1 MENLESI
8 VSSLSERERRV
19 FTQILPSL
27 LGERE
32 LSDYSDEEMSDLGF
46 SIDAVLTL
54 AWDFGVWREP
64 FEKIKLLIC
73 ESLRKRRKDR
83 IQGIYVIVDPKA
95 TVSRPVFDVATDAL
109 NGGVSVVQY
118 RDKDNDRSV
127 FLENAFALKDL
138 CDSSGATFVVNDAVD
153 VARLVGAPFLHV
165 GRSDLQI
172 KDAREILSFGQ
183 CVGRS
188 NNGVV
193 EAQESEGQGADYLA
207 VGAVYSTSTMGKSG
221 RTAVGASTLVR
232 VKNETSVPVVA
243 IGGIDASNI
252 SDVRDTGVDCACVV
266 SAITLSSNV
275 EKSARELVNM
285 WRNG

>member
-83 IQGIYVIVDPKA
+83 IQGIYVIVDPRV

-127 FLENAFALKDL
+127 FLENAFALKEL

>member
-8 VSSLSERERRV
+8 TSSLPERERRV

-73 ESLRKRRKDR
+73 ESLRNRRKDR
-83 IQGIYVIVDPKA
+83 IQGIYVIVDPMV
-95 TVSRPVFDVATDAL
+95 TGSRPVFDVATDAL
-109 NGGVSVVQY
+109 NGDVSVVQY
-118 RDKDNDRSV
+118 RDKYNDRSV
-127 FLENAFALKDL
+127 FLENAFALKEL
-138 CDSSGATFVVNDAVD
+138 CDSSGAIFVVNDAVD

-165 GRSDLQI
+165 GQSDLQI
-172 KDAREILSFGQ
+172 KDARAILSSGQ

-252 SDVRDTGVDCACVV
+252 SDVRGTGVDCACVV

-275 EKSARELVNM
+275 EKSARELVNI